1 MSTNI
6 IATDIENGKLN
17 KEQIDEFIKDI
28 DNMIVCIKNKVIDN
42 IENLQ
47 NENQNQ
53 EKTIDY
59 MCDVKSLFF
68 LLYHK
73 CSLQV

>member
-6 IATDIENGKLN
+6 IATDIENSKLS

-28 DNMIVCIKNKVIDN
+28 DNMILRIKNKVIDN

-47 NENQNQ
+47 NE

>member
-6 IATDIENGKLN
+6 IATDIENDKLS
-17 KEQIDEFIKDI
+17 KEQIDDFIKEI
-28 DNMIVCIKNKVIDN
+28 DNMILRVKNKVINN

-47 NENQNQ
+47 NE

-68 LLYHK
+68 ILYHK
-73 CSLQV
+73 CTLHV

>member
-1 MSTNI
+1 MSINI
-6 IATDIENGKLN
+6 IATDIENGKLS

-28 DNMIVCIKNKVIDN
+28 DNMILRVKNKVIDN
-42 IENLQ
+42 IENL
-47 NENQNQ
+47 QNQ